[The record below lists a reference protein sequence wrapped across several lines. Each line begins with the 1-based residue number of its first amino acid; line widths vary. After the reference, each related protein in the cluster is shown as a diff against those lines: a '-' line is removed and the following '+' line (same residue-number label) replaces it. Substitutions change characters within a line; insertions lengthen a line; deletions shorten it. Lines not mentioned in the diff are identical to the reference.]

1 MFADKHGSEPGV
13 EHTGV
18 DIAGAAYL
26 ARHFYLVVYRG
37 VGILGYQA
45 VAWYVADGL
54 GFRLRKSER
63 SAKGE

>member
-1 MFADKHGSEPGV
+1 MFADKHGVESGV
-13 EHTGV
+13 EHSCV
-18 DIAGAAYL
+18 DITGNSFL
-26 ARHFYLVVYRG
+26 VGNQHLVVYRG

>member
-1 MFADKHGSEPGV
+1 MSVYQYGIEHRV
-13 EHTGV
+13 EHSCVDTTGYSFLV
-18 DIAGAAYL
+18 GNQ
-26 ARHFYLVVYRG
+26 HLVVYRG

>member
-1 MFADKHGSEPGV
+1 M
-13 EHTGV
+13 
-18 DIAGAAYL
+18 DIAGNSFL
-26 ARHFYLVVYRG
+26 VGNQHLVVYRG
-37 VGILGYQA
+37 VGFLGYQA

>member
-1 MFADKHGSEPGV
+1 M
-13 EHTGV
+13 
-18 DIAGAAYL
+18 DIAGDSFL
-26 ARHFYLVVYRG
+26 VGKQHLVVYRG

>member
-1 MFADKHGSEPGV
+1 VFADKPGSEPGV
-13 EHTGV
+13 EYSCM
-18 DIAGAAYL
+18 DIAGDSFL
-26 ARHFYLVVYRG
+26 VGKQHLVVYRG
-37 VGILGYQA
+37 VGILGYQG

>member
-1 MFADKHGSEPGV
+1 MFLDQSAAEPGV
-13 EHTGV
+13 EYSCM
-18 DIAGAAYL
+18 DIAGDSFL
-26 ARHFYLVVYRG
+26 VGNQHLVVYRG